1 MHDDEFAPK
10 KDTQTV
16 DADWQSISPRIHG
29 VEIKFLPTIPDD
41 RGTLCEVFR
50 PAWGVHPDPLV
61 YVYQVTI
68 RPGQIKGWVKHAK
81 QDDRIFVSMGTCQ
94 VVLYDERDGSPTRG
108 MLNELFFSHHN
119 RALFT
124 IPAGVWHALRAVG
137 SEDVLFINMPT
148 RAYDYADPDKFR
160 LPLVND
166 LIPFRFK

>member
-1 MHDDEFAPK
+1 MRDERLAPQ

-16 DADWQSISPRIHG
+16 DSNWQSVKPRIRG
-29 VEIKFLPTIPDD
+29 VEIKHLPTISDD

-50 PAWGVHPDPLV
+50 PAWAIHPDPLV

-68 RPGQIKGWVKHAK
+68 RPGQIKGWVKHLD

-94 VVLYDERDGSPTRG
+94 VVLFDDRDDSPTRG
-108 MLNELFFSHHN
+108 MVNELFFSHLN

-137 SEDVLFINMPT
+137 SEDVMFINMPT
-148 RAYDYADPDKFR
+148 RPYDYTNPDKFR
-160 LPLVND
+160 LPLEND